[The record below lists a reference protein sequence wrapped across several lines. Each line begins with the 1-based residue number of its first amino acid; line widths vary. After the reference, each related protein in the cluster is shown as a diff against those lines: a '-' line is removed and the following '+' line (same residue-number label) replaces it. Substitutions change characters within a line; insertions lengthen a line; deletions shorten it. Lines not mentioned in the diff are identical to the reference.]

1 MKNFVT
7 KERWVSDYLNPL
19 ELNQGD
25 TVEIVRKYVNN
36 PNWKGWFFCNTNNN
50 SGYIPEQIIDR
61 TGDKKGL
68 IKENY
73 SAKELNIKKG
83 EKVIGLKELN
93 GWVWVKRDSNREEG
107 WLPLDILNEIS
118 APQNNL

>member
-61 TGDKKGL
+61 IGDKKGL

-73 SAKELNIKKG
+73 SA
-83 EKVIGLKELN
+83 KELN